1 MTTSID
7 VPLIMTA
14 TGPVPTPVVTL
25 QQTLINNVAATN
37 PGYTANLPGSLIED
51 VSSTEVGGLTLLDQA
66 RVDAINSVTPY
77 GANAALL
84 AQLGAQLGIPQ
95 GSQSNASVYVVF
107 TGTPGYVIPIGFLVS
122 DGTNQYSIQ
131 DGGTVGTGGTTPSL
145 YAVAT
150 TYGAWAIP
158 ANSINQTITS
168 IPSGITLTVTNPSA
182 GTPATAAESVQ
193 DYRSQ
198 IMTAQTVTAQAT
210 PNFIT
215 TLLQKLPGV
224 VPRLISVRQVTSGW
238 EVICGGGDPYQIAG
252 AIFMGTLNLA
262 TIVGSTTS
270 ARNITVTILDSINT
284 YTVTFVN
291 PPQQVVAVA
300 VTWNTTATNFTAG
313 AQVNQLA
320 APAIQ
325 SYINSIVVGQPIN
338 LLSMQAA
345 FENSV
350 SSILSVDLISALTF
364 SVTINGTLT
373 PPNVGTNI
381 IPGNPESYFYASAS
395 SITVTQG

>member
-51 VSSTEVGGLTLLDQA
+51 VSSTEVGGLALLDQA

-150 TYGAWAIP
+150 TYGTWAIP
-158 ANSINQTITS
+158 ANSVNQTITS

-381 IPGNPESYFYASAS
+381 IPGDPESYFYASAS